1 MATFFDNKNQFL
13 IRDVPKG
20 GGTTIRNWV
29 GYYLMGELKL
39 VKNSGQEEFYYNQDS
54 VAKYI
59 KQNGYVMDLYTE
71 SVLESVCVK
80 RDPVDRF
87 ISCYAD
93 KVMREK
99 WIDVSLSDLIDNFDK
114 YVDINASHK
123 QGGTEYGFIWYHFA
137 PQVHQLGTNKDSYT
151 HVFDISELGTTVR
164 EYLQDKWK
172 VELPELHCRNN
183 KRRAFRLSPKQISK
197 VEEIYSE
204 DYKAGWY

>member
-1 MATFFDNKNQFL
+1 MATFFDKKNEFIL
-13 IRDVPKG
+13 RDVPKG
-20 GGTTIRNWV
+20 GGTTIRNWI

-39 VKNSGQEEFYYNQDS
+39 VKNGAQEEFYYNDDS

-59 KQNGYVMDLYTE
+59 KENGYVMDIFTE
-71 SVLESVCVK
+71 YAGEAVCIK

-93 KVMREK
+93 KVMREG
-99 WIDVSLSDLIDNFDK
+99 WIKVSLSELIDNFDE

-137 PQVHQLGTNKDSYT
+137 PQVHQLGPSKDNYT
-151 HVFDISELGTTVR
+151 HVFDIKELGTDVR

-183 KRRAFRLSPKQISK
+183 KRRSFRLSPKQISK

-204 DYKAGWY
+204 DYKAGWC